1 MCVNTS
7 HHNPKYDPSLGKHIE
22 PSAILNYEEIMELT
36 QNHPQLTP
44 AAEFQRS
51 GRCPVNLRWVIFHQ
65 KDSLEDHGAIIRF
78 GKRRWLVDEDKF
90 INWLRENGSS
100 FSTPGRKNN

>member
-1 MCVNTS
+1 M
-7 HHNPKYDPSLGKHIE
+7 
-22 PSAILNYEEIMELT
+22 M
-36 QNHPQLTP
+36 QNEQHPQLTP

-65 KDSLEDHGAIIRF
+65 KESLEENGAIIRF
-78 GKRRWLVDEDKF
+78 GKRRWLVDEDRF

-100 FSTPGRKNN
+100 FSTPSRKIN